1 MLSVPHRA
9 EDDKFISSIEGF
21 KGNIHKLGRLLAHD
35 RFSVSFGDITKER
48 YLFLFKSHIL
58 ICKVRR
64 ISEDR
69 SIFQLKD
76 TVKLAQTEI
85 RDNPGDDFCFELVDT
100 VGGQFLR
107 LKAYRNIK
115 NTWVKNIKESA
126 LESGKTEENRAE
138 QLLIIQSTSE
148 AKPLEAGKE
157 KPKPQK
163 TQPKESK
170 AVQSEKKVTGEPV
183 KQTKP
188 KDPKASKAETEKQT
202 KEDPGKPVRPEAET
216 QANASFSKTVQK
228 SVRTEVASTEQF
240 ESTSTTTSIKPVIT
254 DRTTVSET
262 LTSEVVE
269 DPHYKPLQKVEP
281 LVQINKPR
289 VTEEVIPYVIKPPPE
304 LYPGSA
310 IDKVFSVEKSG
321 VSDIVLTDFKVGVEV
336 NVQVEDEMS
345 RKYSSSRT
353 TDDSTL
359 LSSMELGKP
368 LLSPEIA
375 RRRHHHASQV
385 NADIKRLLNG
395 A

>member
-1 MLSVPHRA
+1 MV
-9 EDDKFISSIEGF
+9 F
-21 KGNIHKLGRLLAHD
+21 
-35 RFSVSFGDITKER
+35 
-48 YLFLFKSHIL
+48 Y
-58 ICKVRR
+58 
-64 ISEDR
+64 
-69 SIFQLKD
+69 
-76 TVKLAQTEI
+76 
-85 RDNPGDDFCFELVDT
+85 
-100 VGGQFLR
+100 
-107 LKAYRNIK
+107 
-115 NTWVKNIKESA
+115 
-126 LESGKTEENRAE
+126 GKTEENRAE

-183 KQTKP
+183 KQAKP

-202 KEDPGKPVRPEAET
+202 KEDPGKQVRPEADT

-228 SVRTEVASTEQF
+228 SVRTEIASTEQF

-289 VTEEVIPYVIKPPPE
+289 ATEEVIPYVIKPPPE

-321 VSDIVLTDFKVGVEV
+321 QKAVHQMFPHRRRMDGSVH
-336 NVQVEDEMS
+336 
-345 RKYSSSRT
+345 SST
-353 TDDSTL
+353 VFLLYVHCFADDSTL

-385 NADIKRLLNG
+385 NADIKRLLKG